1 MEIEVYNV
9 QGEKTGKQVTLND
22 EIFAIE
28 PNHHAIYMAVKQ
40 YLANRRQGTHSTK
53 EKSAVSGSTRKI
65 KKQKGTGT
73 ARAGSIKSPLFR
85 GGGTVFGPHPRNYSF
100 RLNKKLK
107 RLASKSALSAKI
119 KDGELIV
126 LEDFT
131 FEERKTKNFANLL
144 NKLELKDTKST
155 FILPEIS
162 ENVYYSSRNIPNTK
176 VRRAD
181 TINTYELLDNKKLVL
196 SEGSINIIEQLL
208 SK

>member
-9 QGEKTGKQVTLND
+9 QGEKTGKQITLN
-22 EIFAIE
+22 EEVFGVE

-40 YLANRRQGTHSTK
+40 YLANHRQGTHSTK
-53 EKSAVSGSTRKI
+53 ERNAVSGSTRKI

-85 GGGTVFGPHPRNYSF
+85 GGGTVFGPHPRDYSF

-107 RLASKSALSAKI
+107 RLASKSALSAKL

-131 FEERKTKNFANLL
+131 FEERKTKNFVSLL
-144 NKLELKDTKST
+144 KKLELEDKKTT
-155 FILPEIS
+155 FILPEVS
-162 ENVYYSSRNIPNTK
+162 ENVYFSSRNIPNTK

-196 SEGSINIIEQLL
+196 SEGSEND
-208 SK
+208 SNH

>member
-196 SEGSINIIEQLL
+196 SEGS
-208 SK
+208 